1 MVPPVD
7 PLRRAP
13 QVRGL
18 PECFD
23 AMWKR
28 VSRKK
33 QERRVS
39 LAVGLQ
45 EAVDDPAEI
54 GVILDH
60 APDLFD

>member
-7 PLRRAP
+7 PLHRAP
-13 QVRGL
+13 QVHGL
-18 PECFD
+18 TAGFD

-39 LAVGLQ
+39 LTVGLQ
-45 EAVDDPAEI
+45 KAVDDPAEI